1 MMNIF
6 DEAYLIPL
14 LPFLG
19 FLINGLGRKV
29 IPKKITGIIGSGVI
43 FISFCLSILVFINV
57 SKEGFVPEYINYFS
71 FIDIEKLHIPFEFQI
86 DQLTSLFLLIITGV
100 GFLIHVYSTSYMKD
114 EDNSNYARYFSF
126 LNLFV
131 FSMLLLVMGGNYV
144 IMFMGWEGV
153 GLCSYLLIGF
163 WFKNNSYNNAAKK
176 AFIMN
181 RIGDFGFILG
191 IFWLINSFGT
201 TSYQNLF
208 NSQTGILSVITAK
221 GSVVLTG
228 ISLLLFV
235 GAMGKSAQIPLY
247 TWLPDA
253 MAGPTP
259 VSALIH
265 AATMVT
271 AGIYMIARSNIIYS
285 MSPFTMMFVAIIGL
299 STAVFAAVIAL
310 KQNDIKKVLA
320 YSTVS
325 QLGYMFLGLGVG
337 AYSAAVFHVMTH
349 AFFKALLFLGAGS
362 VIHAMS
368 GEQDINKMGGL
379 GKKMKITYITFFIA
393 CLAIAGIPP
402 FSGFFSKDEILAAAF
417 SVNPLLYIIGI
428 AGALLTAFYMFRLL
442 SLTFAGKFRG
452 TEEQMH
458 HLHESPSAI
467 TFPFICLA
475 ILSAIGGL
483 VGIPEIF
490 MKNGNKLGDF
500 LSPVFADSN
509 KILTANITSSQT
521 EIILIAVSSLLIIIV
536 CIWAWNKYKNFDGSI
551 KEGSSFAK
559 AIQNKFYVD
568 EFYDFIIVKPF
579 KAFSRFLSNVVEKS
593 GIDALV
599 NGVGKGINY
608 SGRQIRLLQSGFVG
622 SYILL
627 MVAGLLL
634 LLIIQLFTK

>member
-1 MMNIF
+1 MMNII

-29 IPKKITGIIGSGVI
+29 IPKKATGIIGSGVI
-43 FISFCLSILVFINV
+43 FISFCLSILIFITV
-57 SKEGFVPEYINYFS
+57 SKEGFTAQHITYFS
-71 FIDIEKLHIPFEFQI
+71 FIDIEKLKIPFEFQI
-86 DQLTSLFLLIITGV
+86 DQLTSIFLLIITGV

-114 EDNSNYARYFSF
+114 EDNAGYARYFSF

-144 IMFMGWEGV
+144 IMYMGWEGV

-163 WFKNNSYNNAAKK
+163 WFKNNDYNNAAKK

-191 IFWLINSFGT
+191 IFWLINTFGT
-201 TSYQNLF
+201 TSYENLF

-285 MSPFTMMFVAIIGL
+285 MAPFTMSFVAIIGL
-299 STAVFAAVIAL
+299 ATAIFAAVIAL
-310 KQNDIKKVLA
+310 RQNDIKKVLA

-337 AYSAAVFHVMTH
+337 AYSGAVFHVMTH

-362 VIHAMS
+362 VIHAMG

-379 GKKMKITYITFFIA
+379 SKNMKITYVTFFVA

-417 SVNPLLYIIGI
+417 SVNPLLYIIGV

-452 TEEQMH
+452 TEDQLH
-458 HLHESPSAI
+458 HLHESPGAM
-467 TFPFICLA
+467 TFPLVCLA
-475 ILSAIGGL
+475 VLSVVGGL

-500 LSPVFADSN
+500 LSPVFAESD
-509 KILTANITSSQT
+509 KILVTHSTSSQT
-521 EIILIAVSSLLIIIV
+521 ELMLMGVSSLLIIIV
-536 CIWAWNKYKNFDGSI
+536 CVWAWNKYKNFDGTT
-551 KEGSSFAK
+551 KEAGAFAK

-568 EFYDFIIVKPF
+568 EIYDFIIVKPF
-579 KAFSRFLSNVVEKS
+579 KTLSRFLSNVVEKS

-627 MVAGLLL
+627 MVVGLLV

>member
-467 TFPFICLA
+467 TFPLICLA

-579 KAFSRFLSNVVEKS
+579 KAFSRFLIKVVEKS